1 MSRPTVLLTLK
12 YSISIS
18 LLWLCFHCPIHAQ
31 QVADQQPFADSIGS
45 RAKYAAT
52 IEMQKGYISGI
63 CILASEPDNYR
74 GVIFNEFGITAIE
87 FTYAKKKVKLEN
99 VIKMLDKWYIKR
111 VLRRDLAQVV
121 ENLLNGISTYK
132 DKKYNIDYK
141 FTALDATEK

>member
-1 MSRPTVLLTLK
+1 MSRQTVLSTLR

-18 LLWLCFHCPIHAQ
+18 LLWLCFLCPTHAQ
-31 QVADQQPFADSIGS
+31 QVIDQQPFTDSIGS
-45 RAKYAAT
+45 KAKYAAT
-52 IEMQKGYISGI
+52 IEMKKGYISGI
-63 CILASEPDNYR
+63 CILASEDDCYR

-87 FTYAKKKVKLEN
+87 FTYSKKKVKLGN

-132 DKKYNIDYK
+132 DKKYNIEYK
-141 FTALDATEK
+141 FTALDATEE